1 MSNKMFIYF
10 FFIILSFLLCYK
22 KHFKRDQVL
31 LKDYGDVD
39 SRVSFTLPDEYK
51 PELYVERL

>member
-1 MSNKMFIYF
+1 MFIYL